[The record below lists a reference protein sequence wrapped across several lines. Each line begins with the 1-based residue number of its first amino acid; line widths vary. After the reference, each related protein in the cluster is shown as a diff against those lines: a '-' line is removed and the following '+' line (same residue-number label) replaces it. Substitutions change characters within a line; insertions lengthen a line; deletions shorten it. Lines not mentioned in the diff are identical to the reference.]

1 MSFLRH
7 LKSKEEVDE
16 VIRNV
21 EERVLVIRFGQEN
34 EIGCMQTD
42 DIMSRTEALLS
53 EMATICIVNI
63 SDVPQYVD
71 YFDITHIPATVFFF
85 NGEHIKINS
94 GMADNTKFIGPF
106 QTKQDF
112 IDLVEVV
119 FRGAMRGKYIVS
131 SPIDRRRMAHYELLY
146 KDY

>member
-1 MSFLRH
+1 MNFLHH
-7 LKSKEEVDE
+7 LKSKQDVDE
-16 VIRNV
+16 AIRNT
-21 EERVLVIRFGQEN
+21 EERVLVLRFGKEN

-42 DIMSRTEALLS
+42 DIMSRTETLLS
-53 EMATICIVNI
+53 EMATICTVNI
-63 SDVPQYVD
+63 SDVPEYVD

-85 NGEHIKINS
+85 NGQHIKVNS
-94 GMADNTKFIGPF
+94 GMPDHTKFIGPF

-119 FRGAMRGKYIVS
+119 FRGAIRGKYLVN
-131 SPIDRRRMAHYELLY
+131 SPIDRRRLAHYEMLY

>member
-94 GMADNTKFIGPF
+94 G
-106 QTKQDF
+106 
-112 IDLVEVV
+112 
-119 FRGAMRGKYIVS
+119 
-131 SPIDRRRMAHYELLY
+131 
-146 KDY
+146 